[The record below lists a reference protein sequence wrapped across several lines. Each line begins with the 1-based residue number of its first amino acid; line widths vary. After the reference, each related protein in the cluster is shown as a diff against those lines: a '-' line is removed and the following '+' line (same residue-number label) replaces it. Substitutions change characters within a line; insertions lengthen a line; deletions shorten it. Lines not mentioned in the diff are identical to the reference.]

1 MAFTIAFRLGDIQPF
16 VGITERDNERALG
29 LRGGLVTYSDDA
41 DGNET
46 YKVTY
51 SELNTRCDHIVDP
64 LMEASGQKVDRLY
77 VSNPVGDDA
86 ELLRDKPVAKDVTP
100 LAPTELTAVA

>member
-1 MAFTIAFRLGDIQPF
+1 MAFTIAFRVRDIQPF
-16 VGITERDNERALG
+16 IGITERDEDRALG
-29 LRGGLVTYSDDA
+29 LRAGLVTYSDDA

-51 SELNTRCDHIVDP
+51 SELNSRCDHIVDP

-77 VSNPVGDDA
+77 VSNPIGDDA
-86 ELLRDKPVAKDVTP
+86 ELLRDKPVVP
-100 LAPTELTAVA
+100 APTELKAVA